1 MRRSLLTIAAACM
14 WFAGTNVM
22 AMGAPVRR
30 ISANGLTYIITKR
43 KSALSAFP
51 NTAAVGQFRSTRTM

>member
-22 AMGAPVRR
+22 AMGAPVEV
-30 ISANGLTYIITKR
+30 
-43 KSALSAFP
+43 
-51 NTAAVGQFRSTRTM
+51 AAAAEEMIVQIRLL